1 MSVKKNSHD
10 LHGSAPE
17 KSDTAILLIDVIND
31 MEFPRGKALLRFANQ
46 AAERIAK
53 LKQRARQAGIPVVYV
68 NDNFGRWKSD
78 FRRIV
83 DHCLQDEIAGKCV
96 AQLLL
101 PSEEDYFVLKPKHS
115 GFFSTS
121 LDILLNYL
129 GASKLIL
136 CGFAGDICVLYTAN
150 DAYMRDYDLV
160 IPRDCI
166 ASETKAGNDLAL
178 QHMKR
183 FLRADVRNSVA
194 IRFTQKAARDQKE
207 PSSRKGRR
215 SSSKSSR

>member
-1 MSVKKNSHD
+1 MKKKSAD

-17 KSDTAILLIDVIND
+17 KSDTALLLIDVIND
-31 MEFPRGKALLRFANQ
+31 MEFPRGKLLLRHAVK
-46 AAERIAK
+46 AAEKMAA
-53 LKQRARQAGIPVVYV
+53 LKRRVKRAGIPVIYV

-78 FRRIV
+78 FRRLV
-83 DHCLQDEIAGKCV
+83 DHCLQDEIAGKSV
-96 AQLLL
+96 AQILL
-101 PSEEDYFVLKPKHS
+101 PSEDDYFVLKPKHS

-129 GASKLIL
+129 EAKKLII

-150 DAYMRDYDLV
+150 DAYMRDFDLI

-166 ASETKAGNDLAL
+166 ASETKAGNEIAL
-178 QHMKR
+178 KHMKR
-183 FLRADVRNSVA
+183 FLKADTRASSVLRFKNSA
-194 IRFTQKAARDQKE
+194 LEEKSSI
-207 PSSRKGRR
+207 SRKGRR